1 MSQLQ
6 KPDVHA
12 TPCRTESGTQ
22 QSTHLLLNNKVW
34 LAQWGVSHWG
44 QRVKV
49 DGWEAY
55 DCVRGA
61 NIFGSAQ
68 LTNALIDGRSDN
80 VWARWVST
88 APYLGK
94 QLNIRCNAG
103 TLAVLQTLPPLQANR
118 ELEVCNLTARPQT
131 F

>member
-80 VWARWVST
+80 VWARCSLPWKTTKHPMQRRYPGSLADI
-88 APYLGK
+88 AP
-94 QLNIRCNAG
+94 IAG
-103 TLAVLQTLPPLQANR
+103 FQWYDNSV
-118 ELEVCNLTARPQT
+118 
-131 F
+131 